1 MHISTHVQSCISIT
15 TIKIINSSINHP
27 SESFRPLVVNH
38 SPTQPLATMDLSLSL
53 QFICPGLP
61 WWLSGKEPTCDAGD
75 AGSIP
80 GSERSPGEGNG
91 YPLQLEKEMA
101 THSSTL
107 AQKFHGWRSLV
118 GYSPWGH
125 KESDMTERLHHDDPL
140 QYSCL
145 ENSST
150 LRPHGLQPARLC
162 YPWHFS
168 GRNTGVGFHF
178 LHQGIFLTQGL
189 NPRLLCLLHRQV
201 VSSLAGK
208 CHHILL

>member
-1 MHISTHVQSCISIT
+1 MVKNPPVMQ
-15 TIKIINSSINHP
+15 
-27 SESFRPLVVNH
+27 EMQVR
-38 SPTQPLATMDLSLSL
+38 SLG
-53 QFICPGLP
+53 QEDP
-61 WWLSGKEPTCDAGD
+61 
-75 AGSIP
+75 
-80 GSERSPGEGNG
+80 
-91 YPLQLEKEMA
+91 LEKGMA
-101 THSSTL
+101 THSSWRRKWQPTPVL
-107 AQKFHGWRSLV
+107 LPRKFHGWRSLV

-125 KESDMTERLHHDDPL
+125 KESDMTERLHEDVPL

-162 YPWHFS
+162 HPWHFS